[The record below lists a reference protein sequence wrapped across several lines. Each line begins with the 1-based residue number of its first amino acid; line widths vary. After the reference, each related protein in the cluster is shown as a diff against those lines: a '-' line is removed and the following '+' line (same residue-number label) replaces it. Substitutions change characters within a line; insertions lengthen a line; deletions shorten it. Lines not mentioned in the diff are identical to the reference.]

1 MWTKKKIHFLFLPES
16 PTDDSVSKPDSSSSD
31 PLYLDPENLESSYAF
46 TDAKRKLRI
55 VLRSADYQTLPWLC
69 NFSQDEAVG
78 GEGGDRGENNRREE
92 YPENELVAFLK
103 VQLAEAMNLQDKS
116 LIAQLRETLRCV
128 QNFDNEG

>member
-1 MWTKKKIHFLFLPES
+1 MES
-16 PTDDSVSKPDSSSSD
+16 STDDSVSKPDSSASD
-31 PLYLDPENLESSYAF
+31 PLYLDPENIEGSYAF

-55 VLRSADYQTLPWLC
+55 VLRSADFQTLPWLC
-69 NFSQDEAVG
+69 NFAQHSG
-78 GEGGDRGENNRREE
+78 GSRDPTENHNDRREE

-128 QNFDNEG
+128 QNFDNSG